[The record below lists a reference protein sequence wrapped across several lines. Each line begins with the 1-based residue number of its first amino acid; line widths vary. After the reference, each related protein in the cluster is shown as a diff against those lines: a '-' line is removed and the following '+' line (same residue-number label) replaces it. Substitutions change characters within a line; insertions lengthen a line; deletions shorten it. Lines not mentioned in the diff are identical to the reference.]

1 MMIKWRGEF
10 FFSLH
15 CICISRVL
23 YRLKFILIIPTE
35 NRESVG
41 KSLREVEKRFPD
53 GVPLLDP
60 VEDMKIREP
69 EFEDT
74 VRKIE
79 TLEHR

>member
-1 MMIKWRGEF
+1 MCVKKCVRT
-10 FFSLH
+10 L
-15 CICISRVL
+15 V
-23 YRLKFILIIPTE
+23 ILLPYNTLAHSE

-41 KSLREVEKRFPD
+41 KSLAEVEKRFAD

-69 EFEDT
+69 EFEDH

-79 TLEHR
+79 ALEQR